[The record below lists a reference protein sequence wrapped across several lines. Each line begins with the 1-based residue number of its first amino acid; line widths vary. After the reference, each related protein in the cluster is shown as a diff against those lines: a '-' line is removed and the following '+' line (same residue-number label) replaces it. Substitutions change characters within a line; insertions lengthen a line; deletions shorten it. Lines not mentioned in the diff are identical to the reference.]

1 MFQLIVSVIAIALV
15 AILAAASI
23 YYGGSAF
30 TSSNTKGAVAA
41 LINSGEQISG
51 ANALYKVDNT
61 VDAGTLAALEP
72 VYLAGDPTAPKF
84 ASGNW
89 TITAAVAA
97 VGGATP
103 TPAVPGFAAIPL
115 SATSADQVCAE
126 VQNQGGSDDRSGT
139 SAAPTKVFGCIT
151 HAGAPA
157 FAYKM

>member
-41 LINSGEQISG
+41 LINSGEQIAG

-61 VDAGTLAALEP
+61 VDVDTIDHLQP
-72 VYLAGDPTAPKF
+72 VYLAAAPTAPKF
-84 ASGNW
+84 ASGAW
-89 TITAAVAA
+89 TIT
-97 VGGATP
+97 
-103 TPAVPGFAAIPL
+103 PAVTGTTPVAGFASIDL
-115 SATSADQVCAE
+115 STTNASTADQVCAE
-126 VQNQGGSDDRSGT
+126 VVNQGGSDDRTGT
-139 SAAPTKVFGCIT
+139 SAAPSKVFGCVKVGGV
-151 HAGAPA
+151 AA